1 MKLKWEQTAEGIP
14 MKECHPVEKG
24 IHVPLNSAL
33 VPALR
38 ENHSTVCS
46 QVELPN
52 PWVPRKAQILCW
64 WSCFWSF
71 FFFASKFLGGSRQ
84 NRLYLLLPPKPPVL
98 RVDWRNSWCGIILP
112 SVSHLDPVEVPGS
125 CLPFRIFLCGLG
137 AYCKTW
143 AWDFPCLPG
152 PCCSSCEFLSILTSL
167 PGVQLH
173 FLNFSD
179 VISVSLWSII

>member
-125 CLPFRIFLCGLG
+125 CVYHLGSFFVGWELIVRPEPGIFLACQGLAALPVNFCPYSLAFQ
-137 AYCKTW
+137 AY
-143 AWDFPCLPG
+143 
-152 PCCSSCEFLSILTSL
+152 SCIF
-167 PGVQLH
+167 
-173 FLNFSD
+173 
-179 VISVSLWSII
+179 